1 MFDKCIE
8 TRTKRVN
15 LCQRHLNNNVHN
27 LYDLSFHKVVNIS
40 TDNNCFIP
48 DYINIR
54 PVDRIIY

>member
-15 LCQRHLNNNVHN
+15 LCQWYLNDDVHN
-27 LYDLSFHKVVNIS
+27 LYELSFHKVVNIS

-48 DYINIR
+48 NYINIQ
-54 PVDRIIY
+54 PVDRITY